1 MKLMRGGFNKMVGG
15 VEKLIDNIHRYD
27 LLMFPLAYLFLLH
40 FGGAICNVS

>member
-1 MKLMRGGFNKMVGG
+1 MVVFNKMVGG

-27 LLMFPLAYLFLLH
+27 LLDVSAGVPFLVA